1 MRPAI
6 PGSSLATTH
15 AMPLMIAAFC
25 LLWSSAFAV
34 AKLALA
40 DCPPLLLLTARFLL
54 AGGLMLTVAVV
65 DGAPWRVSRRDV
77 LVLAVLGVANNAL
90 YLGLNYIGMRSI
102 SAGLSALIIS
112 ANPVLTVV
120 LAAVFLN
127 ERMTWRKTAGLLLGI
142 GGVAFI
148 VQGRIS
154 GRIDDPVGVA
164 FTVAALVSLVGGTI
178 LFKRL
183 QPNGGLWVGNGVQNL
198 AGGFALAP
206 FAFGF
211 EAVGEIVPSW
221 RLLGAL
227 AYSVLLVSVCGYLLW
242 FHLLTVSG
250 ATTASAY
257 HFLMPPLGMVFGWLL
272 LGERVAWSDLIGV
285 IPVALGIYLVTRT
298 RRPRREREKL
308 VPGSR
313 PVPAIARRMS

>member
-1 MRPAI
+1 
-6 PGSSLATTH
+6 
-15 AMPLMIAAFC
+15 
-25 LLWSSAFAV
+25 
-34 AKLALA
+34 
-40 DCPPLLLLTARFLL
+40 
-54 AGGLMLTVAVV
+54 
-65 DGAPWRVSRRDV
+65 
-77 LVLAVLGVANNAL
+77 
-90 YLGLNYIGMRSI
+90 MRSI

-178 LFKRL
+178 LFKRV

-198 AGGFALAP
+198 AGGLALAP

>member
-6 PGSSLATTH
+6 PGSSLATRH

-54 AGGLMLTVAVV
+54 AGGLMLTVAAV
-65 DGAPWRVSRRDV
+65 DGAPWRLSRRDI

-90 YLGLNYIGMRSI
+90 YLGLNYVGMRSI

-148 VQGRIS
+148 VQGDQR
-154 GRIDDPVGVA
+154 
-164 FTVAALVSLVGGTI
+164 
-178 LFKRL
+178 
-183 QPNGGLWVGNGVQNL
+183 QN
-198 AGGFALAP
+198 
-206 FAFGF
+206 
-211 EAVGEIVPSW
+211 
-221 RLLGAL
+221 R
-227 AYSVLLVSVCGYLLW
+227 
-242 FHLLTVSG
+242 
-250 ATTASAY
+250 
-257 HFLMPPLGMVFGWLL
+257 
-272 LGERVAWSDLIGV
+272 
-285 IPVALGIYLVTRT
+285 
-298 RRPRREREKL
+298 
-308 VPGSR
+308 
-313 PVPAIARRMS
+313 

>member
-1 MRPAI
+1 MRIAI
-6 PGSSLATTH
+6 PPSLASLNR
-15 AMPLMIAAFC
+15 MPFMIAAFC

-54 AGGLMLTVAVV
+54 AGGLMLTVAAV
-65 DGAPWRVSRRDV
+65 GRTPSHLARRDI

-102 SAGLSALIIS
+102 SAGLSAVIIS

-120 LAAVFLN
+120 LAAMFLD
-127 ERMTWRKTAGLLLGI
+127 ERLTWKKMGGLLLGV
-142 GGVAFI
+142 GGVGFI
-148 VQGRIS
+148 VQSRIT
-154 GRIDDPVGVA
+154 GRIDDPIGVA
-164 FTVAALVSLVGGTI
+164 FTIAALLSLVVGTI

-183 QPNGGLWVGNGVQNL
+183 TPNGGLWIGNGVQNL
-198 AGGFALAP
+198 AGGLALAP
-206 FAFGF
+206 FAFGL

-221 RLLGAL
+221 RLIGTL

-242 FHLLTVSG
+242 FHILTVSG

-257 HFLMPPLGMVFGWLL
+257 HFLMPPLGMLFGWLL
-272 LGERVAWSDLIGV
+272 LGERVACSDLVGI
-285 IPVALGIYLVTRT
+285 IPVALGIYLVTRAGKS
-298 RRPRREREKL
+298 RRGKVVRGPQSL
-308 VPGSR
+308 S
-313 PVPAIARRMS
+313 AIADGVS